1 MEDKLLGLYNDF
13 KNAGLFKDTKDYGTF
28 RQRMQ
33 GQGYQAQIYKVA
45 KQNGADV
52 GQFWQFQRNFGLGR
66 WAGGSRQSVQ
76 PTKPLTTAQRAG
88 QVAQEY
94 KKKLQQKSGAYKE
107 GANFVQA
114 NGYEGESI
122 GDLIGDAWEGV
133 KSVGRK
139 IGNSVANHM
148 GDYGGSVRAA
158 AKQVNP
164 NYGTKPSKET
174 NQVLKNWDVL
184 TKKDSQLTPA

>member
-66 WAGGSRQSVQ
+66 WAGGSRQAAK
-76 PTKPLTTAQRAG
+76 PTKPLTTSQRANM
-88 QVAQEY
+88 VAQESEDKSKTWMERKRATIEHY
-94 KKKLQQKSGAYKE
+94 RLLLLMRNFSPGFYHVGILPSSVADIDKKGIHFVFQRHDSRHGISFLLGSHIQHFKLA
-107 GANFVQA
+107 
-114 NGYEGESI
+114 
-122 GDLIGDAWEGV
+122 DLILDL
-133 KSVGRK
+133 
-139 IGNSVANHM
+139 GNH
-148 GDYGGSVRAA
+148 
-158 AKQVNP
+158 
-164 NYGTKPSKET
+164 
-174 NQVLKNWDVL
+174 LL
-184 TKKDSQLTPA
+184 

>member
-66 WAGGSRQSVQ
+66 WSGGSRQSVQ
-76 PTKPLTTAQRAG
+76 PTKPLTTAQRDG

-94 KKKLQQKSGAYKE
+94 KKKLQQKSG
-107 GANFVQA
+107 
-114 NGYEGESI
+114 
-122 GDLIGDAWEGV
+122 D
-133 KSVGRK
+133 
-139 IGNSVANHM
+139 
-148 GDYGGSVRAA
+148 
-158 AKQVNP
+158 
-164 NYGTKPSKET
+164 
-174 NQVLKNWDVL
+174 
-184 TKKDSQLTPA
+184 